1 MFILKNNFSFKNLVS
16 DMRVAFGKVGEKHE
30 SMNKAMYMYMH
41 STHMHMYRVQKM
53 YYFQIIKTQNNASTY
68 P

>member
-1 MFILKNNFSFKNLVS
+1 MG
-16 DMRVAFGKVGEKHE
+16 VAFGKVGEKHE
-30 SMNKAMYMYMH
+30 SMNEAMYMYMH